1 MDARAKMSDRIVSRA
16 GTGEK
21 ISSLPER
28 SRLDPPINYSSNELV
43 RGYSKQ
49 EDTEEVVETKENGNK
64 CYVLQIQ

>member
-28 SRLDPPINYSSNELV
+28 SRLDPSINYSSNELV
-43 RGYSKQ
+43 RGYNKQ
-49 EDTEEVVETKENGNK
+49 EVVETKENGNK